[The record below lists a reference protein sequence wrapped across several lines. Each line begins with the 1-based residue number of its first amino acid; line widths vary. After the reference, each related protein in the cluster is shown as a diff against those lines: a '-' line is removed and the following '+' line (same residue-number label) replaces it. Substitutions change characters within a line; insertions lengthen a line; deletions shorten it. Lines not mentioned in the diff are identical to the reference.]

1 MCYHQNNYQ
10 KNSLIQMKKES
21 HRSTRKKA
29 HLRFYVPPHTRV
41 VVCLSCESV
50 LGESILGTNVA
61 NDYANYEGRS
71 NGWGLF
77 DDSDQS
83 DASSGAPGG
92 TKGKT
97 LWDE

>member
-1 MCYHQNNYQ
+1 
-10 KNSLIQMKKES
+10 MKKES
-21 HRSTRKKA
+21 HLSTRKKA

-71 NGWGLF
+71 NGCGLF
-77 DDSDQS
+77 DDSDKS

-92 TKGKT
+92 TNGKT
-97 LWDE
+97 VWDE